1 MDEKVGYVLMY
12 FLRSGE
18 KRLLVILPEIYGL
31 NQHML
36 EVCRQY
42 ANQSWDVFGFSW
54 YKEIPFFLQKEEEQ
68 AYQRFMSIGF
78 EQATSQVA
86 EVLQNQRPIYQ
97 HIVVM
102 GFSVGAT
109 VAWLLAGY
117 TGLCDGSVGYYG
129 SRIRHYTNIIP
140 KVPVLLLYGQSE
152 PAFDLSALLQT
163 LARTPEV
170 ILKQYPAL
178 HGFSNPYSSHYQPV
192 AASLADEDVQQ
203 FLDNLTR

>member
-1 MDEKVGYVLMY
+1 MPINRGMCSASPGTKKYL
-12 FLRSGE
+12 FSS
-18 KRLLVILPEIYGL
+18 KKKKSRLTE
-31 NQHML
+31 
-36 EVCRQY
+36 
-42 ANQSWDVFGFSW
+42 
-54 YKEIPFFLQKEEEQ
+54 
-68 AYQRFMSIGF
+68 RFVRIGF
-78 EQATSQVA
+78 EKATSQVA

-140 KVPVLLLYGQSE
+140 KVPALLLYGQSE

-170 ILKQYPAL
+170 ILEQYPAL

>member
-1 MDEKVGYVLMY
+1 MY
-12 FLRSGE
+12 YLRSGE

-36 EVCRQY
+36 DVCRQY
-42 ANQSWDVFGFSW
+42 ANQSWDVVCFSW
-54 YKEIPFFLQKEEEQ
+54 YKETPFFLQKEKEQ
-68 AYQRFMSIGF
+68 AYQCFMSIGF
-78 EQATSQVA
+78 EQASRQVA
-86 EVLQNQRPIYQ
+86 EVLQNQRPLYQ
-97 HIVVM
+97 QIVVM

-117 TGLCDGSVGYYG
+117 TGLCDRIVGYYG
-129 SRIRHYTNIIP
+129 SRIRQYTNITP
-140 KVPVLLLYGQSE
+140 RVPILLLYGQSE

-178 HGFSNPYSSHYQPV
+178 HGFSNPYSSHYQEV
-192 AASLADEDVQQ
+192 AATLAGEDVEQ
-203 FLDNLTR
+203 FLDSPTR